1 MSDLQSLGKDINIL
15 LHVCCGP
22 CAEWP
27 ILSLKEE
34 GFSITSF
41 FYNPNIHPK
50 VEQEKRRDNAAKL
63 MQLQG
68 IPFLA
73 DDSYMED
80 VWRTKA
86 WESEYSTRCEMC
98 YNIRMLRAAQEAV
111 RLGIH
116 SFTTSLLVS
125 PYQDHERV
133 IAAAQDAAKVTG
145 VTFVYRD
152 YRSGYREGQNMA
164 REHGLYR
171 QKYCGCI
178 SSLEESVFR
187 DKIYESF
194 PGSEGET
201 RIVL

>member
-1 MSDLQSLGKDINIL
+1 MSDLQSSTGRNSIL

-27 ILSLKEE
+27 VLSLKGE
-34 GFSITSF
+34 GFLITSF

-50 VEQEKRRDNAAKL
+50 FEQDRRRDNAAKL
-63 MQLQG
+63 MKLHG

-73 DDSYMED
+73 DDAYLED
-80 VWRTKA
+80 VWHTKS
-86 WESEYSTRCEMC
+86 WESGYSSRCEMC
-98 YNIRMLRAAQEAV
+98 YNMRMLRAAEEAV

-133 IAAAQDAAKVTG
+133 IAAAENAAKVTG
-145 VTFVYRD
+145 VAFVYRD
-152 YRSGYREGQNMA
+152 YRVGYREGQNMA

-194 PGSEGET
+194 PGSEGDT
-201 RIVL
+201 SNVL